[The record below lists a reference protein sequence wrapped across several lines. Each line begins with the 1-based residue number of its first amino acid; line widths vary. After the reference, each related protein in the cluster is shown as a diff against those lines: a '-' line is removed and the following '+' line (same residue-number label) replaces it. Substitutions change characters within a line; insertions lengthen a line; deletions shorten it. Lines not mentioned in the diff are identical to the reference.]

1 VADNFAH
8 MVFNAVE
15 ILAGSEG
22 FKKVHGTG
30 AVTGVEYNSLVVRQ
44 DTVFSAL
51 TVVDE
56 NGRSVDKFTT
66 AALSGVTFQIGE
78 FLPAGKGAKITA
90 FTITSGSV
98 LAY

>member
-1 VADNFAH
+1 

-22 FKKVHGTG
+22 FKKIHGTG
-30 AVTGVEYNSLVVRQ
+30 AVAGVEYNALVVRQ
-44 DTVFSAL
+44 DTTFSAF
-51 TVVDE
+51 TVVDA
-56 NGRSVDKFTT
+56 NGFAINKFST
-66 AALSGVTFQIGE
+66 ADMSGVTFQIGE

-90 FTITSGSV
+90 FTISTGSV

>member
-1 VADNFAH
+1 

-22 FKKVHGTG
+22 FRKVHGAET
-30 AVTGVEYNSLVVRQ
+30 VTGVEYNALVVRQ
-44 DTVFSAL
+44 DTVFSAF
-51 TVVDE
+51 TVVDA
-56 NGRSVDKFTT
+56 NGFTINKFST

>member
-1 VADNFAH
+1 

-22 FKKVHGTG
+22 FQKIHTSG
-30 AVTGVEYNSLVVRQ
+30 AVTGVEYNCLVVRE
-44 DTVFSAL
+44 DTTFSAF
-51 TVVDE
+51 TVVDK
-56 NGRSVDKFTT
+56 NGFTVNKFTG
-66 AALSGVTFQIGE
+66 ASMSGVTFQQGE

-90 FTITSGSV
+90 FTIATGSV

>member
-1 VADNFAH
+1 

-22 FKKVHGTG
+22 FKKIHGTG
-30 AVTGVEYNSLVVRQ
+30 AVTGVVYNALVVRQ
-44 DTVFSAL
+44 DTTF
-51 TVVDE
+51 TVVDA
-56 NGRSVDKFTT
+56 NGFTINKFST
-66 AALSGVTFQIGE
+66 ADMSGVTFQIGE

-90 FTITSGSV
+90 FTITAGSV

>member
-1 VADNFAH
+1 

-15 ILAGSEG
+15 ILSGAEG
-22 FKKVHGTG
+22 FQKVHGSG
-30 AVTGVEYNSLVVRQ
+30 AVTGVAYNTLVVRE
-44 DTVFSAL
+44 DTVFSAF
-51 TVVDE
+51 TVVDA
-56 NGRSVDKFTT
+56 NGFTVNKFST
-66 AALSGVTFQIGE
+66 AAMSGVTFQQGE

>member
-1 VADNFAH
+1 

-22 FKKVHGTG
+22 FKKIHGTG
-30 AVTGVEYNSLVVRQ
+30 AVTGVEYNALVVRQ
-44 DTVFSAL
+44 DTTFSAF
-51 TVVDE
+51 TVVDA
-56 NGRSVDKFTT
+56 NGFTINKFSD
-66 AALSGVTFQIGE
+66 AAMSGVTFQIGE

-90 FTITSGSV
+90 FTISIGSV